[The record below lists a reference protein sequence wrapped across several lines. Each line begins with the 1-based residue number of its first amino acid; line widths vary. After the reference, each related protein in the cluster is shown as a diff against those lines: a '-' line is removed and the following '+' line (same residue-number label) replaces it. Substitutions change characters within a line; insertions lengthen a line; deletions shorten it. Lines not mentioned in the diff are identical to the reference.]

1 MISCIANSPNYPHL
15 HWVARCN
22 GLDKPWDQPWNP
34 KFKDRVKSDGM
45 DLLDPP
51 PVVDSPDGR
60 CLAYYDPM
68 NFAPDARC
76 PVLMNA
82 GMIDPAS
89 PPFSVWGVFN
99 RLATREKTLI
109 PLPGLA
115 HDWSAEFD
123 RLACRW
129 LDQKLGPPPVGNT
142 NR

>member
-1 MISCIANSPNYPHL
+1 
-15 HWVARCN
+15 
-22 GLDKPWDQPWNP
+22 
-34 KFKDRVKSDGM
+34 M

-115 HDWSAEFD
+115 HVGG
-123 RLACRW
+123 RQGPHRHPG
-129 LDQKLGPPPVGNT
+129 GPP
-142 NR
+142 RLRIFL